1 MSFTSIMAKLKMAN
15 IPISNVTSVLSFTM
29 GNFLQIHFLSLSF
42 DIAIIEEIPSEVEG
56 LKEEEGTNQK
66 KLGSTVLCSE

>member
-1 MSFTSIMAKLKMAN
+1 
-15 IPISNVTSVLSFTM
+15 M

-66 KLGSTVLCSE
+66 KKKKKNLGEPFVLCSE

>member
-1 MSFTSIMAKLKMAN
+1 
-15 IPISNVTSVLSFTM
+15 M

-66 KLGSTVLCSE
+66 KKKRKKKNLGEPFVLCSE

>member
-1 MSFTSIMAKLKMAN
+1 
-15 IPISNVTSVLSFTM
+15 M

-56 LKEEEGTNQK
+56 LKEEEGNNQK
-66 KLGSTVLCSE
+66 KKLGLPFYVVNNLPVRNLQLCILKLFPLHGSLN

>member
-1 MSFTSIMAKLKMAN
+1 
-15 IPISNVTSVLSFTM
+15 M

-56 LKEEEGTNQK
+56 LKEEEGNNQK
-66 KLGSTVLCSE
+66 KKDGSTVLCSE